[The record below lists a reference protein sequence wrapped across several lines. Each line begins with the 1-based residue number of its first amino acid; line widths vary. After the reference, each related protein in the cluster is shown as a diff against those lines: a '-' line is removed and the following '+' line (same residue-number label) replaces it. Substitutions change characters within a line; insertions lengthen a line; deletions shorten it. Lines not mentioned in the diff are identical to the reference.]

1 MNVAVRPI
9 DPQDRD
15 RVRELMVEHWGSEI
29 AVAHGVVYRPANL
42 PGFIASDGD
51 RVVGLV
57 TYHVDGDACEI
68 VTIDAYEP
76 RRGIG
81 TSLVGAVRSLGHPR
95 LWLTTTNDNVGAQ
108 RFYERVGFRLVA
120 VHEGAMARSRALKP
134 EIPLV
139 GEGGV
144 PIRDELEYELR
155 VG

>member
-1 MNVAVRPI
+1 MSVSVRPI
-9 DPQDRD
+9 GPQDRD
-15 RVRELMVEHWGSEI
+15 RIRELIAEHWGSI
-29 AVAHGVVYRPANL
+29 AVAHGVAYEPANL
-42 PGFIASDGD
+42 PGFVASDGD
-51 RVVGLV
+51 RVVGLI

-81 TSLVGAVRSLGHPR
+81 TSLVEAVRSLGHPR
-95 LWLTTTNDNVGAQ
+95 LWLITTNDNVGAQ

-134 EIPLV
+134 QIPLV

-155 VG
+155 VS

>member
-1 MNVAVRPI
+1 MNVSLRPTG
-9 DPQDRD
+9 PQDRG
-15 RVRELMVEHWGSEI
+15 RVRELIVERWGSEI

-68 VTIDAYEP
+68 VTIDAYER

-81 TSLVGAVRSLGHPR
+81 TSLVEAVRSLGHPR
-95 LWLTTTNDNVGAQ
+95 LWLITTNDNVGAQ
-108 RFYERVGFRLVA
+108 RFYERVGFGLVA

-139 GEGGV
+139 GEAGV